1 MVCGTSKDCKGVLF
15 LHTEE
20 PLKYTQGCWIKGN
33 VVSLPYLIFKW
44 ILAVILV
51 SNNILTLVKYWWNGK
66 YWTYATN
73 WGHVLLSLSLT
84 IDAILV
90 LVRFTMQNRTRNGS
104 PHYENCHFTLRL
116 SRALTALA
124 YPWVLS
130 VTVIYYTA
138 LFDFSRDIFAYL
150 KTMDG
155 YVDIFVHFITT
166 VIALI
171 DTMVSSRPWC
181 IWHAWFVTLCGLLYM
196 VFNATYILVFNGT
209 NFDGTQDYV
218 YSILDWKSDQ
228 IGDKITCLI
237 LIIGVAVGFPMA
249 HLTFYLIAAL
259 RDSCWKRIQGD
270 PVEDSDIYVM
280 V

>member
-1 MVCGTSKDCKGVLF
+1 M
-15 LHTEE
+15 
-20 PLKYTQGCWIKGN
+20 
-33 VVSLPYLIFKW
+33 SLPYLIFKW

-73 WGHVLLSLSLT
+73 WGHVLLSLSLS

-90 LVRFTMQNRTRNGS
+90 LVRFTLQNRTRNGS

-138 LFDFSRDIFAYL
+138 LFDFSRDIVAYL

-166 VIALI
+166 GSLRGFVYIYVFGI
-171 DTMVSSRPWC
+171 SSVDFR
-181 IWHAWFVTLCGLLYM
+181 I
-196 VFNATYILVFNGT
+196 FNVRSSHF
-209 NFDGTQDYV
+209 
-218 YSILDWKSDQ
+218 W
-228 IGDKITCLI
+228 CLI
-237 LIIGVAVGFPMA
+237 FGLFCSVLYSSSF
-249 HLTFYLIAAL
+249 
-259 RDSCWKRIQGD
+259 
-270 PVEDSDIYVM
+270 
-280 V
+280 

>member
-1 MVCGTSKDCKGVLF
+1 MAYTLRNFKNIFSRPLF
-15 LHTEE
+15 TIIFRPEKLNFQ
-20 PLKYTQGCWIKGN
+20 PSAYIKSIFSGN
-33 VVSLPYLIFKW
+33 IVSLSYLIFKW
-44 ILAVILV
+44 FFAAILV
-51 SNNILTLVKYWWNGK
+51 SNNILTLINYWWNGK

-73 WGHVLLSLSLT
+73 WGHVLLSLSLS

-150 KTMDG
+150 KSLDG

-166 VIALI
+166 G
-171 DTMVSSRPWC
+171 
-181 IWHAWFVTLCGLLYM
+181 TL
-196 VFNATYILVFNGT
+196 
-209 NFDGTQDYV
+209 
-218 YSILDWKSDQ
+218 
-228 IGDKITCLI
+228 
-237 LIIGVAVGFPMA
+237 
-249 HLTFYLIAAL
+249 
-259 RDSCWKRIQGD
+259 
-270 PVEDSDIYVM
+270 
-280 V
+280 

>member
-1 MVCGTSKDCKGVLF
+1 M
-15 LHTEE
+15 
-20 PLKYTQGCWIKGN
+20 
-33 VVSLPYLIFKW
+33 SLI
-44 ILAVILV
+44 
-51 SNNILTLVKYWWNGK
+51 
-66 YWTYATN
+66 
-73 WGHVLLSLSLT
+73 
-84 IDAILV
+84 
-90 LVRFTMQNRTRNGS
+90 
-104 PHYENCHFTLRL
+104 
-116 SRALTALA
+116 
-124 YPWVLS
+124 
-130 VTVIYYTA
+130 
-138 LFDFSRDIFAYL
+138 
-150 KTMDG
+150 
-155 YVDIFVHFITT
+155 T

-196 VFNATYILVFNGT
+196 VFNATYILVFDGT

-270 PVEDSDIYVM
+270 PVEDSDINVM